1 MVQSF
6 ISVAGDL
13 DQSLVCLKHPPGCS
27 QCCEPS
33 PGGYNMPLPNDNAD
47 VNHCLNC
54 RELWYRASLA
64 WREILT
70 SHESAQSTLL
80 VAHNAVNQALVATAI
95 GLPPTY
101 FRRLL
106 QNNAATTVLDFQ
118 PNKDGPPR
126 VNVDRLNQVHLP
138 SQTRT
143 AANVSRVCTVH
154 CWFGQGVCAKSSS
167 PLQTRKAA
175 DVSRHF

>member
-1 MVQSF
+1 
-6 ISVAGDL
+6 
-13 DQSLVCLKHPPGCS
+13 
-27 QCCEPS
+27 
-33 PGGYNMPLPNDNAD
+33 MPLPDDNSQCAD
-47 VNHCLNC
+47 INHCLYC

-126 VNVDRLNQVHLP
+126 VNVDRLNQVHLLLR
-138 SQTRT
+138 TR
-143 AANVSRVCTVH
+143 N
-154 CWFGQGVCAKSSS
+154 
-167 PLQTRKAA
+167 AA
-175 DVSRHF
+175 DVSRHYQGR